1 MRKKYMKLLL
11 STSFCLASFFSLAQT
26 KVITGQVK
34 DENNAPMPGAVVMVQ
49 GTQIGMMCDNQGNYK
64 LSLDISG
71 MESITIQAS
80 MVGYEKVKATL
91 VNNPEP
97 TIQNFSLKQDQMG
110 LKELVV
116 TGVTN
121 SKSKLESSVS
131 ISTIRA
137 ENINQSAPR
146 TTAEIFRAIPG
157 IRSEAS
163 AGDGNTNITVRGVP
177 ISSGG
182 SKYLQLQEDGLP
194 VLQFGDIAFATSDIF
209 LRAD

>member
-1 MRKKYMKLLL
+1 MRKNYMKLMFMLG
-11 STSFCLASFFSLAQT
+11 FSLTSIISMAQT
-26 KVITGQVK
+26 KIIKGQVT
-34 DENNAPMPGAVVMVQ
+34 DETNAPMPGAVVMIS
-49 GTQIGMMCDNQGNYK
+49 GTQIGNMCDEKGNYK
-64 LSLDISG
+64 LSFDASG
-71 MESITIQAS
+71 MEEVTVIAS
-80 MVGYEKVKATL
+80 MVGYEKAKANVTL
-91 VNNPEP
+91 SGESF
-97 TIQNFSLKQDQMG
+97 TQNFSLKQDQMG
-110 LKELVV
+110 LKEMVV

-121 SKSKLESSVS
+121 PKSKLESSVS
-131 ISTIRA
+131 ISTLRA

-194 VLQFGDIAFATSDIF
+194 VLQFGSAIDVVVVI
-209 LRAD
+209 